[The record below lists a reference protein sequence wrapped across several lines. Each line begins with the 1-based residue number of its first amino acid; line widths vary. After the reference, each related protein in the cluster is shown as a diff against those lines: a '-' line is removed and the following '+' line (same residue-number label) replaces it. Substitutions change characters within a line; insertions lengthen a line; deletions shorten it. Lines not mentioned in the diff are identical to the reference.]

1 MKFSKLII
9 ILFAIITSSC
19 TRFYIVKEDRKLIKY
34 TEPKE
39 NSWENLDS
47 RNIILVHQ
55 GTDIFELTSV
65 TYNANNNQI
74 TGRINGLISTP
85 LYYYNKAINKP
96 SHIAFRK
103 FGDRISELRQVH
115 LFINDVSM
123 NENGA
128 CSLNLNDIYKVDIS
142 KQAEAINALAAIP
155 IVAAGGIG
163 YLAILCGCPHVY
175 VDNGEQFIFEKTLF
189 TGAKA
194 PQLERSDLKN
204 IPDYFP
210 DNNQLSLT
218 IINEEE
224 EEQYIDKLSLLV
236 VEHASGAE
244 LAVNKDG
251 EIIAYESII
260 PAESVVD
267 QDGTNQEAA
276 VKEKDKVA
284 YDFKPEK
291 LTDLSALYA
300 TFNPSLTAGKSSLI
314 LHVKNTKWSGYLYNE
329 FNKLFGSEHTKW
341 VEKNNNKSKED
352 REAWMRQEGIKLLVE
367 VKQNGQWESLTEL
380 ELVGDVAYEKLAIPV
395 VVNGAAPLEIRL
407 RSGFHFW
414 KIDYMGLATTHEELI
429 VNRTRIQP
437 ASVVDK
443 YGNSNT
449 DNILNSDNIY
459 MSSTPEDTVN
469 TIRFEGI
476 PVNQKFQRSLFIEA
490 EGHYLMKS
498 AYTGK
503 PNYKRLSKF
512 KKPGELSR
520 FSKELYT
527 ELQKTFSFQ

>member
-1 MKFSKLII
+1 M
-9 ILFAIITSSC
+9 
-19 TRFYIVKEDRKLIKY
+19 
-34 TEPKE
+34 
-39 NSWENLDS
+39 
-47 RNIILVHQ
+47 
-55 GTDIFELTSV
+55 
-65 TYNANNNQI
+65 
-74 TGRINGLISTP
+74 
-85 LYYYNKAINKP
+85 
-96 SHIAFRK
+96 
-103 FGDRISELRQVH
+103 
-115 LFINDVSM
+115 
-123 NENGA
+123 
-128 CSLNLNDIYKVDIS
+128 
-142 KQAEAINALAAIP
+142 
-155 IVAAGGIG
+155 
-163 YLAILCGCPHVY
+163 
-175 VDNGEQFIFEKTLF
+175 
-189 TGAKA
+189 
-194 PQLERSDLKN
+194 
-204 IPDYFP
+204 
-210 DNNQLSLT
+210 
-218 IINEEE
+218 
-224 EEQYIDKLSLLV
+224 V

-300 TFNPSLTAGKSSLI
+300 TFNPSLTTGKSSLI

-329 FNKLFGSEHTKW
+329 FNKLFGSEHAKW

-380 ELVGDVAYEKLAIPV
+380 ELVGDVAFEKLAIPV
-395 VVNGAAPLEIRL
+395 VVNGTAPLEIRL

-414 KIDYMGLATTHEELI
+414 EIDYMGLATTHEELI

-437 ASVVDK
+437 ASVVDE

-459 MSSTPEDTVN
+459 MSSTPEDSVN

-520 FSKELYT
+520 FSKEQYT